1 MDQSGD
7 SGSGDPVDAEVW
19 LRAAL
24 DRYGETGDRRYLADA
39 VTVASAV
46 VETDAFR
53 GLVGEAAAVY
63 WSLGATARIFLGRHD
78 DSQRGLDDAVTWCRR
93 ALEAAPDIDPNR
105 PRYASN
111 LATILIDRYDRDHHE
126 QDLSEALGLFDWAL
140 TAIEQAGGQTAPLLH
155 NQGQAL
161 RDLYDAGHDPAV
173 LERAIGVLRRAAADD
188 SQARAVVGG
197 YHTTLGQALRAR
209 ARDTSSPR
217 DLVEAVAV
225 LRRADEWTAGTRDH
239 LAAVESLGRAL
250 LDQSELAPRPVPVI
264 EEAVSCLER
273 ALSMTEPET
282 RRWGH
287 HANNLGQ
294 ALVMLYRA
302 TGRRAA
308 LTRARGLFAAAA
320 RLPADAV
327 DQAMRVANLVGCLQE
342 LHLQTG
348 DISFIDE
355 AIAVFRDTAAEV
367 TPDLRHNAGVC
378 LFTRF
383 KRYESVADLNEAI
396 TQFESAAR
404 DSAPGS
410 VSRAAATNS
419 LGNALSYRFDLLG
432 RDEDL
437 DAAISAQAEAV
448 RGTRQNA
455 AERGMYRANLGYN
468 LLKRARRRQSA
479 AELDAA
485 IREQE
490 IAVTEVRTGSQERI
504 RALAGLADSL
514 STRDA
519 SGDPGRS
526 DADRARLA
534 YREATQTALER
545 LPEQAA
551 GSAISWGEWAA
562 ARGAYAEA
570 AEALGLGLRAQE
582 RLFRVQ
588 LTRSQ
593 KESWLRDTQAIPV
606 QASYALA
613 CCGDLQGAINA
624 LEWGRALL
632 LSEALL
638 LDRAELSRLTELDQG
653 SLRSRYE
660 TAVTRWNQAARR
672 G

>member
-7 SGSGDPVDAEVW
+7 SGGGEPVDAEAW

-24 DRYGETGDRRYLADA
+24 DSYGKTGDRRYLDKAVAVADA
-39 VTVASAV
+39 V
-46 VETDAFR
+46 VEMDAFR
-53 GLVGEAAAVY
+53 GLAGEAAAVY

-78 DSQRGLDDAVTWCRR
+78 DSQRGLDDAITWCRR
-93 ALEAAPDIDPNR
+93 ALEAAPDDDPNR

-111 LATILIDRYDRDHHE
+111 LATILIDRYDRDHDE
-126 QDLSEALGLFDWAL
+126 RDLGEALGLFDWAL
-140 TAIEQAGGQTAPLLH
+140 PAMEQAGGQAAPLLH

-161 RDLYDAGHDPAV
+161 RALYDAGHDLAV
-173 LERAIGVLRRAAADD
+173 LERAIGVLRRAAADN
-188 SQARAVVGG
+188 SQARAVAGG

-217 DLVEAVAV
+217 DLAEAVAV
-225 LRRADEWTAGTRDH
+225 LRRADEWTAGTSDH

-250 LDQSELAPRPVPVI
+250 LDESELVPRPVPVI

-273 ALSMTEPET
+273 ALSLAEPET

-287 HANNLGQ
+287 HANNLGK
-294 ALVMLYRA
+294 ALVALYRA

-308 LTRARGLFAAAA
+308 LMRARGLFAAAA
-320 RLPADAV
+320 RLPADAA

-355 AIAVFRDTAAEV
+355 AIALFRDTAAEV

-378 LFTRF
+378 LLTRF
-383 KRYESVADLNEAI
+383 KRYESAADLDEAI
-396 TQFESAAR
+396 AQFESAAR
-404 DSAPGS
+404 DSPPGS

-437 DAAISAQAEAV
+437 DAAVSAQADVV
-448 RGTRQNA
+448 RGIRQNP

-468 LLKRARRRQSA
+468 LLKRARRRRSA

-490 IAVTEVRTGSQERI
+490 IAVTEVGAGSQERI

-514 STRDA
+514 AARDA
-519 SGDPGRS
+519 PGGPGAS
-526 DADRARLA
+526 DADRARQA
-534 YREATQTALER
+534 YREATQAALER

-562 ARGAYAEA
+562 ARGSYAEA
-570 AEALGLGLRAQE
+570 AEALGLGLRALE

-606 QASYALA
+606 QAGYALA
-613 CCGDLQGAINA
+613 RHGDLKGAITA
-624 LEWGRALL
+624 LERGRALL
-632 LSEALL
+632 LSEALRQ
-638 LDRAELSRLTELDQG
+638 DRAELSRLTELGRGD
-653 SLRSRYE
+653 LRDRYE